1 MNLPS
6 VLFYV
11 QHLLGIGH
19 LKRAVVLARAM
30 RRAGLKVT
38 LVSGGEAVPVIDSSG
53 LDLVQLPPTRAADMS
68 FKVLLDE
75 NGVPVDDAWRER
87 RRDRL
92 LQVFHATR
100 PQVVIVELFPFGR
113 RQMRFELTPLLE
125 AAWAATPRPMVV
137 SSVRDI
143 LVEKSDPRRNR
154 EMVDLALRR
163 FDKVLVHGDPQL
175 IPFDDTFPFARELGE
190 RLIYTGYVADDLT
203 AALPTDVPPR
213 RHGVLVS
220 AGGGAVGDTLLQT
233 ALAAR
238 PLSRMASEPWRL
250 LAGDNLSEATFR
262 DLAAQ
267 APAGVV
273 VERARRDFV
282 ALMRGAALSIS
293 QGGYNTI
300 VELLSTGTPAVVVPY
315 AGGEETEQ
323 TIRARLLAKRGLV
336 TVVDAEGLTPE
347 VLARAADAAASQKP
361 DTATRPRLDGAGET
375 ARIVAG
381 LASVHP

>member
-1 MNLPS
+1 MSQPS

-19 LKRAVVLARAM
+19 LKRAVVLAQAM

-38 LVSGGEAVPVIDSSG
+38 LVSGGEAVPVIDSDG
-53 LDLVQLPPTRAADMS
+53 LDLVQLPPVRAADMS

-75 NGVPVDDAWRER
+75 NGAPVDDAWKQR

-125 AAWAATPRPMVV
+125 AAWAATPRPVVV

-143 LVEKSDPRRNR
+143 LVEKSDPKRNR
-154 EMVDLALRR
+154 EMVDVALAR
-163 FDKVLVHGDPQL
+163 FDNVLVHGDPAL
-175 IPFDDTFPFARELGE
+175 IPFDDTFPFARELGD
-190 RLIYTGYVADDLT
+190 RLVYTGYVADLSAAQPTGAT
-203 AALPTDVPPR
+203 AQR
-213 RHGVLVS
+213 RGVLVS
-220 AGGGAVGDTLLQT
+220 AGGGAVGDTLLQM

-238 PLSRMASEPWRL
+238 PLTRMAGAPWQL
-250 LAGDNLSEATFR
+250 LAGDNLPEATFR
-262 DLAAQ
+262 ELVAT
-267 APAGVV
+267 APAGVA

-300 VELLSTGTPAVVVPY
+300 VELLSTGTPAVIVPY

-336 TVVDAEGLTPE
+336 TVVDADGLTPQA
-347 VLARAADAAASQKP
+347 LAQAADTAAAQRP
-361 DTATRPRLDGAGET
+361 PATARPRLQGAEET
-375 ARIVAG
+375 ARVVAG
-381 LASVHP
+381 LARTQM

>member
-1 MNLPS
+1 MSQPS

-19 LKRAVVLARAM
+19 LKRAVVLAQAM

-38 LVSGGEAVPVIDSSG
+38 LVSGGEAVPVIDSDG
-53 LDLVQLPPTRAADMS
+53 LDLVQLPPVRAADMS

-75 NGVPVDDAWRER
+75 NGAPVDDAWKQR

-125 AAWAATPRPMVV
+125 AAWAATPRPVVV

-143 LVEKSDPRRNR
+143 LVEKSDPKRNR
-154 EMVDLALRR
+154 EMVDVALAR
-163 FDKVLVHGDPQL
+163 FDKVLVHGDPAL
-175 IPFDDTFPFARELGE
+175 IPFDDTFPFARELGD
-190 RLIYTGYVADDLT
+190 RLVYTGYVADLSAAQPTGAT
-203 AALPTDVPPR
+203 AQR
-213 RHGVLVS
+213 RGVLVS
-220 AGGGAVGDTLLQT
+220 AGGGAVGDTLLQM

-238 PLSRMASEPWRL
+238 PLTRMAGAPWQL
-250 LAGDNLSEATFR
+250 LAGDNLPEATFR
-262 DLAAQ
+262 ELVAT
-267 APAGVV
+267 APAGVA
-273 VERARRDFV
+273 VERARRAFV
-282 ALMRGAALSIS
+282 ARMRGAALSIS

-300 VELLSTGTPAVVVPY
+300 VELLSTGTPAVIVPY

-336 TVVDAEGLTPE
+336 TVVDADGLTPQA
-347 VLARAADAAASQKP
+347 LAQAADTAAAQRP
-361 DTATRPRLDGAGET
+361 PATARPRLQGAEET
-375 ARIVAG
+375 ARVVAG
-381 LASVHP
+381 LARTQM

>member
-1 MNLPS
+1 MNAAR

-19 LKRAVVLARAM
+19 LKRAVVLAHAM
-30 RRAGLKVT
+30 RRAGLQVT

-53 LDLVQLPPTRAADMS
+53 IDWVQLPPARAADMS

-75 NGVPVDDAWRER
+75 NGAPVDDAWREG
-87 RRDRL
+87 RRDLL
-92 LQVFHATR
+92 LQVFHRLR
-100 PQVVIVELFPFGR
+100 PQVVMVELYPFGR

-125 AAWAATPRPMVV
+125 AAWAMAPRPRVV

-154 EMVDLALRR
+154 EMVELALNR
-163 FDKVLVHGDPQL
+163 FDRVLVHGDPQL
-175 IPFDDTFPFARELGE
+175 IPFDETFPFARELGE
-190 RLIYTGYVADDLT
+190 RLTYTGYVADLS
-203 AALPTDVPPR
+203 AVPPTDGNNVR
-213 RHGVLVS
+213 RGVLVS
-220 AGGGAVGDTLLQT
+220 AGGGAVGDDLLQM

-238 PLSRMASEPWRL
+238 PLTRLAAAPWRL
-250 LAGDNLSEATFR
+250 LAGDNLAETTFR
-262 DLAAQ
+262 DLVAR

-293 QGGYNTI
+293 QGGYNTV
-300 VELLSTGTPAVVVPY
+300 VELLGTGTPAVIVPY

-336 TVVDAEGLTPE
+336 SVVDAEGLTPRI
-347 VLARAADAAASQKP
+347 LARAADAAAGRRT
-361 DTATRPRLDGAGET
+361 DRAFRPRLDGAEET

-381 LASVHP
+381 LAAAVA

>member
-1 MNLPS
+1 MSQPS

-19 LKRAVVLARAM
+19 LKRAVVLAQAM

-38 LVSGGEAVPVIDSSG
+38 LVSGGEAVPVIDSDG
-53 LDLVQLPPTRAADMS
+53 LDLVQLPPVRAADMS

-75 NGVPVDDAWRER
+75 NGAPVDDAWKQR

-125 AAWAATPRPMVV
+125 AAWAATPRPVVV

-143 LVEKSDPRRNR
+143 LVEKSDPKRNR
-154 EMVDLALRR
+154 EMVDVALAR
-163 FDKVLVHGDPQL
+163 FDKVLVHGDPAL
-175 IPFDDTFPFARELGE
+175 IPFDDTFPFARELGD
-190 RLIYTGYVADDLT
+190 RLVYTGYVADLSAAQPTGAT
-203 AALPTDVPPR
+203 AQR
-213 RHGVLVS
+213 RGVLVS
-220 AGGGAVGDTLLQT
+220 AGGGAVGDTLLQM

-238 PLSRMASEPWRL
+238 PLTRMAGAPWQL
-250 LAGDNLSEATFR
+250 LAGDNLPEATFR
-262 DLAAQ
+262 ELVAT
-267 APAGVV
+267 APAGVA

-300 VELLSTGTPAVVVPY
+300 VELLSTGTPAVIVPY

-336 TVVDAEGLTPE
+336 TVVDADGLTPQA
-347 VLARAADAAASQKP
+347 LAQAADTAAAQRP
-361 DTATRPRLDGAGET
+361 PATARPRLQGAEET
-375 ARIVAG
+375 ARVVAG
-381 LASVHP
+381 LARTQM

>member
-1 MNLPS
+1 MSQPS

-19 LKRAVVLARAM
+19 LKRAVVLAQAM

-38 LVSGGEAVPVIDSSG
+38 LVSGGEAVPVIDSDG
-53 LDLVQLPPTRAADMS
+53 LDLVQLPPVRAADMS

-75 NGVPVDDAWRER
+75 NGAPVDDAWKQR

-125 AAWAATPRPMVV
+125 AAWAATPRPVVV
-137 SSVRDI
+137 STVRDI
-143 LVEKSDPRRNR
+143 LVEKSDPKRNR
-154 EMVDLALRR
+154 EMVDVALAR
-163 FDKVLVHGDPQL
+163 FDKVLVHGDPAL
-175 IPFDDTFPFARELGE
+175 IPFDDTFPFARELGD
-190 RLIYTGYVADDLT
+190 RLVYTGYVADLSAAQPTGAT
-203 AALPTDVPPR
+203 AQR
-213 RHGVLVS
+213 RGVLVS
-220 AGGGAVGDTLLQT
+220 AGGGAVGDTLLQM

-238 PLSRMASEPWRL
+238 PLTRMAGAPWQL
-250 LAGDNLSEATFR
+250 LAGDNLPEATFR
-262 DLAAQ
+262 ELVAT
-267 APAGVV
+267 APAGVA

-300 VELLSTGTPAVVVPY
+300 VELLSTGTPAVIVPY

-336 TVVDAEGLTPE
+336 TVVDADGLTPQA
-347 VLARAADAAASQKP
+347 LAQAADTAAAQRP
-361 DTATRPRLDGAGET
+361 PATARPRLQGAEET
-375 ARIVAG
+375 ARVVAG
-381 LASVHP
+381 LARTQM